1 MICQKKISNSAF
13 LCIIFLLVASLQSL
27 AQSNFSTKNG
37 KVSFFS
43 STPLEDIKAVS
54 EKAAAIF
61 VSNNGNVAFQVPI
74 RSFTFAKGLMQEH
87 FNENYMESDKY
98 PYAKFKGNI
107 EEKIDYAKEGEYAV
121 TAKGILNVHGV
132 EKQRSIPG
140 KLIVKDGKIR
150 MISNFDVACVDHKI
164 KIPTL
169 VITKVAEVIN
179 VSLDATLTPL
189 K

>member
-1 MICQKKISNSAF
+1 MIYLRKRLNET
-13 LCIIFLLVASLQSL
+13 LIIMSLVLLMGAAE
-27 AQSNFSTKNG
+27 AQTNYMTKTG

-43 STPLEDIKAVS
+43 STPLEDIRAVS
-54 EKAAAIF
+54 QKLSAIV
-61 VSNNGNVAFQVPI
+61 VSTNGQVAFQVPI

-98 PYAKFKGNI
+98 PHAKFKGSLQP
-107 EEKIDYAKEGEYAV
+107 KVDFTKDGEYPV
-121 TAKGILNVHGV
+121 TASGTLSVHGV
-132 EKQRSIPG
+132 DKQRVIPG
-140 KLIVKDGKIR
+140 KIWVKDGRIR

-169 VITKVAEVIN
+169 VITKVAEIIN
-179 VSLDATLTPL
+179 VNIDATLDPL